1 MSILDRIA
9 ALKTSLHSIQTSHG
23 PSIIPLT
30 VTDITQWIGLE
41 HDDSLELEMQ
51 RFMWINHSTETQN
64 HFQIMGAISRL
75 EPLEVD
81 FLNVCNR
88 YYLLFAAYHGH
99 SVYIRTSLSV
109 DPSMT
114 KMVNKDGRSALH

>member
-30 VTDITQWIGLE
+30 VTDIAQWIGLE
-41 HDDSLELEMQ
+41 HDDSLELEIH
-51 RFMWINHSTETQN
+51 RFMFLHTCTETQN

-75 EPLEVD
+75 EPMEVNI
-81 FLNVCNR
+81 LNVCNR

-99 SVYIRTSLSV
+99 SVYI
-109 DPSMT
+109 
-114 KMVNKDGRSALH
+114 